1 MILVSSFHVRKF
13 AWFHEIFNHHH
24 ISLVINGA
32 KSLLCI
38 IMVSPYKNFIS
49 YFMCQFLYFMC
60 QFVSNVS
67 KAKVDIL
74 SNLELGILCLQ
85 SAYLTSQFC
94 LFATLLLYLSLALSP
109 LDQQSVEDKGMI
121 LIISWDGR
129 GRRGSKQRCKTEF

>member
-1 MILVSSFHVRKF
+1 
-13 AWFHEIFNHHH
+13 
-24 ISLVINGA
+24 
-32 KSLLCI
+32 
-38 IMVSPYKNFIS
+38 
-49 YFMCQFLYFMC
+49 MC

-74 SNLELGILCLQ
+74 SNLELGIQCLQ

-129 GRRGSKQRCKTEF
+129 GRRGSKQRCKMELKCQSNGGVLDEIRGAGCQ